1 MATYEIAATFS
12 NAGTR
17 NEVRMRVVNKLS
29 EEKPGQGRGPKA
41 SMYKYYVEKLASGQR
56 IFLSRPANLH
66 NGFDF
71 LVRVEGM
78 NFAQPGRRRRD
89 APKHADIVSDLE
101 QKRIE
106 NSEEY
111 ARFYSLIKAVYEC
124 RDLPDETIAQ
134 IHFQSGF
141 APELSLKVIK
151 WLFIEQDIR
160 YWNYS
165 GRDMLWSGVPVPLP
179 AQRR

>member
-1 MATYEIAATFS
+1 METQEITKTFS

-17 NEVRMRVVNKLS
+17 NEVRMRVVYELS
-29 EEKPGQGRGPKA
+29 KEEHGQGNGPLA
-41 SMYKYYVEKLASGQR
+41 SRYNYYVEKLSSGQR
-56 IFLSRPANLH
+56 IILSRPARLH

-71 LVRVEGM
+71 QVRVEGM
-78 NFAQPGRRRRD
+78 NFAQQGKRRSD

-101 QKRIE
+101 QKSIE
-106 NSEEY
+106 NAAEY
-111 ARFYSLIKAVYEC
+111 ARFHSLIKAVYEC
-124 RDLPDETIAQ
+124 RDVPDEMIEQ

-165 GRDMLWSGVPVPLP
+165 GRGMLWSGIPVPT
-179 AQRR
+179 QV

>member
-1 MATYEIAATFS
+1 METREITRTFS
-12 NAGTR
+12 NFGTR
-17 NEVRMRVVNKLS
+17 NEVRMRVV
-29 EEKPGQGRGPKA
+29 EEFSKEEPGQGNGLLA
-41 SMYKYYVEKLASGQR
+41 SRFIYYVEKLASGQR

-71 LVRVEGM
+71 VVRVEGM
-78 NFAQPGRRRRD
+78 NFAEQGKKCRD
-89 APKHADIVSDLE
+89 APSHDDIVNDLK
-101 QKRIE
+101 QKNME
-106 NSEEY
+106 NAVEY
-111 ARFYSLIKAVYEC
+111 AQFYSLIKAVYEC
-124 RDLPDETIAQ
+124 RDLPDETIAR

-141 APELSLKVIK
+141 APELSLKVIQ

-165 GRDMLWSGVPVPLP
+165 GRDMLWSGIPVPLP